1 MTAFIFLFSAEG
13 RGCYEFVRK
22 AAAGRAF
29 VLVCLDTA
37 VLPQACGACNHGCC
51 KRRATIGAA
60 CVGRVRSQYPP
71 WAVIAE
77 LLRMLARGLQNW
89 MP

>member
-29 VLVCLDTA
+29 VLVCLDAA
-37 VLPQACGACNHGCC
+37 VLPQACGACNHGCR
-51 KRRATIGAA
+51 KRCAIIGAA
-60 CVGRVRSQYPP
+60 CVGACTANGST
-71 WAVIAE
+71 W
-77 LLRMLARGLQNW
+77 L
-89 MP
+89 